1 MKMNL
6 KTPVLYFDGNKI
18 KKSDSDEDVLVS
30 DLLAQALFEVA
41 GSNVP
46 ISPEEK
52 YRCWKISQRIVAKP
66 EATDL
71 ESEDIVL
78 IKKIIAPS
86 LSAGVYGQIVD
97 LLESNK

>member
-1 MKMNL
+1 MNL
-6 KTPVLYFDGNKI
+6 KKTILYFDGKPIQNE
-18 KKSDSDEDVLVS
+18 KKEDVLVC
-30 DLLAQALFEVA
+30 DLLARALFEVA

-52 YRCWKISQRIVAKP
+52 YRCWKISQRILAKP
-66 EATDL
+66 EAAEL

>member
-1 MKMNL
+1 MNL
-6 KTPVLYFDGNKI
+6 KKTILYFDGKPIQNE
-18 KKSDSDEDVLVS
+18 KKEDVLVC
-30 DLLAQALFEVA
+30 DLLARALFEVA

-52 YRCWKISQRIVAKP
+52 YRCWKISQRILAKP
-66 EATDL
+66 EATEL

>member
-1 MKMNL
+1 MNL
-6 KTPVLYFDGNKI
+6 KKTILYFDGKPIQNEKE
-18 KKSDSDEDVLVS
+18 EDVLVC
-30 DLLAQALFEVA
+30 DLLARALFEVA

-46 ISPEEK
+46 ISSEEK
-52 YRCWKISQRIVAKP
+52 YRCWKISQRILAKP
-66 EATDL
+66 EATEL